1 LAFWQVVALNLF
13 ILADNPYA
21 LKELDK
27 AEDFDVNRSAAFVLQ
42 LNLSTG
48 SVLALMKA
56 EMTCLSLAIINQ
68 FCYFTVMWSV

>member
-1 LAFWQVVALNLF
+1 MAFWQVVALNLF

-56 EMTCLSLAIINQ
+56 EMTCLSLAINQ